1 MNLNINGAE
10 IKGQNSVTLLVLEI
24 DNELNFNNHMSN
36 ICKSAGNKI
45 DDFPRIQSFL
55 GQKKKKALV
64 NTFAYSNFN
73 YCLLFWHFS
82 TKKSTNKTENIQELC
97 LKLLYSNTTEPYD
110 DPYL

>member
-10 IKGQNSVTLLVLEI
+10 IKGQNSVTLFVVEI
-24 DNELNFNNHMSN
+24 DNEYHISN
-36 ICKSAGNKI
+36 ICKNAGNKI
-45 DDFPRIQSFL
+45 NDFPRIQSFL
-55 GQKKKKALV
+55 VQKKKKALV

-82 TKKSTNKTENIQELC
+82 TKKNTNKTENIQELC

>member
-10 IKGQNSVTLLVLEI
+10 IKGQNSVTLFVVEI
-24 DNELNFNNHMSN
+24 DNEYHISN
-36 ICKSAGNKI
+36 ICKNAGNKI
-45 DDFPRIQSFL
+45 NDFPRIQSFL
-55 GQKKKKALV
+55 VQKKKKALV

-97 LKLLYSNTTEPYD
+97 LKLLCSNTTEPYD